1 MPQTIL
7 GVIPGVS
14 MKVFFV
20 DSSLYGHV
28 HAMAQAVAE
37 WVREAGLG
45 AELYRVPET
54 LPDGVIEKT
63 GAAAFQKEFESVPV
77 IDRRRFGDED
87 VIIFG
92 TPTRFGNMCGQIC
105 RFLDATGGLR
115 TAGALAGARY
125 QGRYVALVTRELG
138 KAKDAILRNKD
149 MR

>member
-1 MPQTIL
+1 
-7 GVIPGVS
+7 

-20 DSSLYGHV
+20 GYSLYGHV
-28 HAMAQAVAE
+28 HAMAQAAVAE

-45 AELYRVPET
+45 AELCGVPET

-63 GAAAFQKEFESVPV
+63 GAAAFQKEFESFPV
-77 IDRRRFGDED
+77 IDRRRHGDAD

-105 RFLDATGGLR
+105 RFLEATGSLR
-115 TAGALAGARY
+115 TAGTLAGARY
-125 QGRYVALVTRELG
+125 RGRSVVLVTGELG
-138 KAKDAILRNKD
+138 RTWDAIPRNRD